1 MAWIQGIGFDPDAV
15 FPIGT
20 QVVIRNF
27 VDNDEFPGVVVGI
40 DIPCDFEIEDYI
52 KKGVIQPRYKVL
64 TEFSAEWEP
73 GHVVFKAS

>member
-15 FPIGT
+15 IPIGT

-27 VDNDEFPGVVVGI
+27 VDDKEITGIVVGI

-52 KKGVIQPRYKVL
+52 REGIIQPKYKVL
-64 TEFSAEWEP
+64 TEFDAEWRS
-73 GHVVFKAS
+73 GSVVFKAS

>member
-15 FPIGT
+15 IAIGT

-27 VDNDEFPGVVVGI
+27 VDDEEIPGVIVGI

-52 KKGVIQPRYKVL
+52 QEGVIQPRYKVL
-64 TEFSAEWEP
+64 TEFDAEWRA
-73 GHVVFKAS
+73 GHLVSKVS